1 MPDTKHNANPG
12 AGAELDPP
20 VGEGAN
26 QGSSREARH
35 EKRILTVLSYDLVGS
50 TALLGKL
57 DIEDFEALISAF
69 QRAAKQVI
77 SSCSGTMRA
86 EAGDGG
92 IAVFPTRMGDKD
104 AASLAIRCGLGI
116 VEACRRV
123 AAENERSDLH
133 VRVGVATSV
142 TLILK
147 GDPVSAPD
155 NETGVAFAMAVRLQA
170 MARPDSVFVSDETR
184 RLARRSHVFSNC
196 GVHSLKGFAQPE
208 RVWQALRHKREVDR
222 FFAFGRLAGP
232 LINRTS
238 ELALIQRCWDDAA
251 SGHGHVILIE
261 GEAGVGKSRLL
272 HEVRRRTRLQRNKL
286 LFFQCMPSNSHSS
299 LHPLRQTL
307 QSELGQ
313 GVHAMTAQ
321 RVAEIFAAHDVRDG
335 EVVDVF
341 SFLLGLEGAPAEL
354 KELDPGAIRARA
366 NAAVRTALH
375 AMCAGGPVILVVE
388 DIHWIDLTSRQLLSE
403 LARTVPDCPAL
414 LIATTRPGSSDRL
427 DVEHER
433 IALAPLD
440 HADTRRAIETLWP
453 PGLGNVAPE
462 LVDLVERVTGGV
474 PFFIE
479 EVCQWLAENET
490 LETGRLPQGASPSR
504 VSVLESVLGARLE
517 SLGPARDVAR
527 AAAVAGNRFSPALLE
542 RLLPE
547 FDRPEIA
554 EALDALTEAGFIV
567 RSRPSDPPLYGF
579 RHALIQ
585 ETIYADTLRKYRQDL
600 HRRLYASASSDRHL
614 AGWMTTA
621 ALAEHAERGGLLE
634 QAICAFVGAGV
645 ESSSRSA
652 IPEARALLEH
662 AIDLCRQ
669 VAEPGRRDEL
679 QLSAMVAL
687 GPILTAAEGPNST
700 YARKLYEEGVEIAR
714 RRPSTE
720 RAKWFPIY
728 WGWWFTGSI
737 VDGERAQAVVND
749 LRDVDDPEVWLQAK
763 HCLWAVEFN
772 RGSHDGCIAAVDAA
786 LPLYDAGQGNANATR
801 FGGHDARVCALAHR
815 ALSEWFIGHAASALR
830 SMAEAR
836 AWARQTG
843 HVSSITHACINEA
856 MLHCY
861 RRDFAALGGVIADL
875 RELTERHQLPSLA
888 VSAQIFEGWCDGN
901 AGRLEEGKDKMREG
915 LGLHGEVQTPED
927 EPVYCA
933 MLAELLARSG
943 EIDEAH
949 VLLRSA
955 VEQAETG
962 GSRYWLA
969 ELHRRT
975 ALLFLQAG
983 ADTALI
989 AAAFERSLATAAA
1002 QQAVPILI
1010 GAYEALSETR
1020 VSPELLRLY
1029 ADRVRSAE
1037 ASVEPG
1043 APLIVNPEPSL
1054 WG

>member
-1 MPDTKHNANPG
+1 M
-12 AGAELDPP
+12 
-20 VGEGAN
+20 
-26 QGSSREARH
+26 
-35 EKRILTVLSYDLVGS
+35 
-50 TALLGKL
+50 
-57 DIEDFEALISAF
+57 
-69 QRAAKQVI
+69 
-77 SSCSGTMRA
+77 
-86 EAGDGG
+86 
-92 IAVFPTRMGDKD
+92 
-104 AASLAIRCGLGI
+104 
-116 VEACRRV
+116 
-123 AAENERSDLH
+123 
-133 VRVGVATSV
+133 
-142 TLILK
+142 
-147 GDPVSAPD
+147 
-155 NETGVAFAMAVRLQA
+155 
-170 MARPDSVFVSDETR
+170 
-184 RLARRSHVFSNC
+184 
-196 GVHSLKGFAQPE
+196 
-208 RVWQALRHKREVDR
+208 
-222 FFAFGRLAGP
+222 
-232 LINRTS
+232 
-238 ELALIQRCWDDAA
+238 
-251 SGHGHVILIE
+251 
-261 GEAGVGKSRLL
+261 
-272 HEVRRRTRLQRNKL
+272 
-286 LFFQCMPSNSHSS
+286 
-299 LHPLRQTL
+299 
-307 QSELGQ
+307 
-313 GVHAMTAQ
+313 
-321 RVAEIFAAHDVRDG
+321 
-335 EVVDVF
+335 
-341 SFLLGLEGAPAEL
+341 

-388 DIHWIDLTSRQLLSE
+388 DIHWIDLTSRQLLGE
-403 LARTVPDCPAL
+403 LARSVPDCPAL

-490 LETGRLPQGASPSR
+490 LETGRLPEGALAEQG
-504 VSVLESVLGARLE
+504 LGAGER
-517 SLGPARDVAR
+517 ARCAAGISRARARSSR
-527 AAAVAGNRFSPALLE
+527 AAAAAGNRFSPELLE

-585 ETIYADTLRKYRQDL
+585 ETIYADTLRKHRQDL

-614 AGWMTTA
+614 AGWLTTA

-652 IPEARALLEH
+652 IPEASALLEH

-749 LRDVDDPEVWLQAK
+749 LRDVDDPEVRLQAK

-815 ALSEWFIGHAASALR
+815 ALSEWFIGRAASALR

-861 RRDFAALGGVIADL
+861 RRDFAALRGVIADL
-875 RELTERHQLPSLA
+875 RELTERHQLPSSRFRRRSSKAGATAMPAALTRA
-888 VSAQIFEGWCDGN
+888 RPRCARASACTARCRRRKMNRSIAPCSRNSWRGRARSRRHTSCFARPWNRRKPAAAAIGWPNCT
-901 AGRLEEGKDKMREG
+901 
-915 LGLHGEVQTPED
+915 GEPH
-927 EPVYCA
+927 CCCFK
-933 MLAELLARSG
+933 LARIQVSQ
-943 EIDEAH
+943 
-949 VLLRSA
+949 RQRSSA
-955 VEQAETG
+955 VLPPLPR
-962 GSRYWLA
+962 SRPCRSSSA
-969 ELHRRT
+969 PMRRSMRHVSRQSCCGFTST
-975 ALLFLQAG
+975 AY
-983 ADTALI
+983 D
-989 AAAFERSLATAAA
+989 R
-1002 QQAVPILI
+1002 P
-1010 GAYEALSETR
+1010 R
-1020 VSPELLRLY
+1020 PRWSPAR
-1029 ADRVRSAE
+1029 
-1037 ASVEPG
+1037 P
-1043 APLIVNPEPSL
+1043 
-1054 WG
+1054 